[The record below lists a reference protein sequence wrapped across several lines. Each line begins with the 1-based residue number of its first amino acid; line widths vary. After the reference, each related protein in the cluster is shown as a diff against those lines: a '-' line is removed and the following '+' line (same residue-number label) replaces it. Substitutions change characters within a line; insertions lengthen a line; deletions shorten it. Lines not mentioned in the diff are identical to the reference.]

1 MSEPVAADNIPVKVE
16 LPVAE
21 WNQVIGLLAEHPFRI
36 VAPIIGKIR
45 SQAQA
50 ALNAQQSIALANGPL
65 PQPPEAGHV
74 PN

>member
-1 MSEPVAADNIPVKVE
+1 MSERTAESLSVKVE

-36 VAPIIGKIR
+36 VAPLIGKIQ

-50 ALNAQQSIALANGPL
+50 AVLAAQRPPAPPANGPL
-65 PQPPEAGHV
+65 PPELDHV
-74 PN
+74 SN